1 MAELGGVTVREEEP
15 IGRHLP
21 LRGEHTFELWAEV
34 ADEAELLA
42 VIRAA
47 RAEKHTIRP
56 VPPFTDAQPP
66 ESGLVGVALRLGAG
80 FERIEPVTDGLRV
93 GASVPLAQ
101 VGLRTGYESLRG
113 APGVVSD
120 AWEEGWLAPMLAR
133 VRRFRSRG
141 FEEVEDA
148 TPDPKTL
155 LVAAVLRPGVKL
167 AVPRAGQAFREIKR
181 RGVELRGLLRQQGLS
196 GLRLA
201 GAMLATDD
209 PAVLVNRGEGSPR
222 QLRLLLQAARER
234 VYTTTGLTLEDRL
247 WPPGRGG
254 RL

>member
-1 MAELGGVTVREEEP
+1 MATLGGVAAREEEP

-21 LRGEHTFELWAEV
+21 LRGDHTFELWVEA

-56 VPPFTDAQPP
+56 VPPFTDALPP
-66 ESGLVGVALRLGAG
+66 EAGLVGVAVRLGAG
-80 FERIEPVTDGLRV
+80 FERIEAHPEGLRV

-113 APGVVSD
+113 APGVLAD
-120 AWEEGWLAPMLAR
+120 AWEEGWIAPMLAR

-141 FEEVEDA
+141 FEDVEDPA
-148 TPDPKTL
+148 PDPRTL
-155 LVAAVLRPGVKL
+155 LVSAVLRPGVKVV
-167 AVPRAGQAFREIKR
+167 APRAGQAFRELKR
-181 RGVELRGLLRQQGLS
+181 RGVELRALLRMQGLS

-201 GAMLATDD
+201 GAMLANDD
-209 PAVLVNRGEGSPR
+209 PAVLVNRGEGTPR

-234 VYTTTGLTLEDRL
+234 VMTTTGLTLDDRL
-247 WPPGRGG
+247 WPAGRGG